1 MKRLLRYFLV
11 ILMLFGASET
21 LIAQS
26 TSKIR
31 EMHKVKKKET
41 IFGIAREYGLTVQE
55 LIKANPDMNNPGY
68 ELKKG
73 DFIVIPYPESKP
85 AEVKAP
91 AEAKPEVA
99 SGNAMSVGVML
110 PLHDEN
116 GDGRR
121 MVEYY
126 RGVLMAIDSLKNMG
140 LSVDVYAWNVAEEAN
155 ISKFLNDKN
164 ASKCDLIIGPLY
176 SKQVPPLARM
186 TSKS

>member
-1 MKRLLRYFLV
+1 MKRLLRYFFV
-11 ILMLFGASET
+11 ILMLFGASFS
-21 LIAQS
+21 LMAQS
-26 TSKIR
+26 TSKVR

-55 LIKANPDMNNPGY
+55 LINANPDMNNPGY

-73 DFIVIPYPESKP
+73 DFIVIPYPDTK
-85 AEVKAP
+85 P
-91 AEAKPEVA
+91 AEAKKPAATPSQVT
-99 SGNAMSVGVML
+99 NPKNLSVGVML

-126 RGVLMAIDSLKNMG
+126 RGVLMAIDSLKHTG

-164 ASKCDLIIGPLY
+164 ASKCDLIIRPL
-176 SKQVPPLARM
+176 
-186 TSKS
+186 